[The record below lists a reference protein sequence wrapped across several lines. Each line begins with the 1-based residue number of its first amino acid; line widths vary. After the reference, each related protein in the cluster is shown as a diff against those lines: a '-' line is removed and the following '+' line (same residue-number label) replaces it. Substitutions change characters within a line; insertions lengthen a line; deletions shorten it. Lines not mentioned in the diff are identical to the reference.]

1 MRFLQFKDL
10 FKDFT
15 VFSLNDIRSVDPGF
29 HRRRLNE
36 WQEKGYLSKIIKG
49 YYRFS
54 DGMLNEN
61 VLFETANRIYA
72 PSYISFEKALS
83 FYGLI
88 PEAVY
93 GITSTTTRRTRSF
106 STQIGDFIY
115 RTVTP
120 RLFFGY
126 QIVEYHGG
134 KCFSMASPEK
144 AILDYFYLT
153 PFLKDPE
160 GFESLRI
167 NREVFRERLRKA
179 TLFGYLERFGQQA
192 LTRRITAFW
201 GFMNHA

>member
-1 MRFLQFKDL
+1 MQFLRFKEL

-15 VFSLNDIRSVDPGF
+15 VFSLNDIRSVEPGF

-54 DGMLNEN
+54 DGILNEN
-61 VLFETANRIYA
+61 VLFEIANRIYP
-72 PSYISFEKALS
+72 PSYVSFEMALS

-93 GITSTTTRRTRSF
+93 GTTSATTRRTRSF
-106 STQIGDFIY
+106 ATPIGEFIY
-115 RTVTP
+115 RTLTP

-126 QIVEYHGG
+126 RIVEYQNG
-134 KCFSMASPEK
+134 KHFNMASPEK

-153 PFLKDPE
+153 PSLKDPE

-167 NREVFRERLRKA
+167 NREVFKDRLSKA
-179 TLFGYLERFGQQA
+179 ALFGYLERFGQQA

-201 GFMNHA
+201 GFMNNA